1 MSLRHGA
8 VRTTA
13 NVRDMPG
20 PVQEP
25 QVIAMSAQL
34 LHGTV
39 YGRPRRLRAST
50 GEMPGMPCGASYTL
64 PGERFIQSGFLSNF
78 FRRVK
83 KRKEK
88 KNSSNGVDREKK
100 RREKTCLNS
109 WKGKNISDD
118 LVSEIIKRIKL
129 NINKIS
135 NPTRVP
141 FLVFIQ
147 RRIRARSLVKL
158 DKNFTQFLHSDASR
172 PFVFLYPCVQSVHVK
187 KKKRKRG
194 PTSNVTRLSLIKSGD
209 ANDKRWIKLGG
220 GGERKEGRNAIGND
234 PSFFLSPSMKFN
246 FR

>member
-1 MSLRHGA
+1 ME
-8 VRTTA
+8 
-13 NVRDMPG
+13 
-20 PVQEP
+20 QFE
-25 QVIAMSAQL
+25 QL
-34 LHGTV
+34 LTCAICLDRYRNPKLLPCQHSFCMEPCMDGLV
-39 YGRPRRLRAST
+39 DYVRRQVKCPECRAEHRIPYQVR
-50 GEMPGMPCGASYTL
+50 GLFNPD
-64 PGERFIQSGFLSNF
+64 F
-78 FRRVK
+78 FPISFVVLKNEK
-83 KRKEK
+83 KK
-88 KNSSNGVDREKK
+88 KNSSNGVDRKKK